1 MILWLLL
8 GYVLIS
14 VLFGVVVG
22 TAIRMQGGGDS
33 ARGRRTRRTAQRAAA
48 AAAES
53 TTGDRAGLAL
63 RVATGR

>member
-1 MILWLLL
+1 MFLWLLL

-33 ARGRRTRRTAQRAAA
+33 CGRPSRRTARRAAA
-48 AAAES
+48 AEPA
-53 TTGDRAGLAL
+53 TGDRAGLAL

>member
-1 MILWLLL
+1 MFLWLLL

-22 TAIRMQGGGDS
+22 TAIRMQSGGDS
-33 ARGRRTRRTAQRAAA
+33 SCGRPSRRTARRA

>member
-33 ARGRRTRRTAQRAAA
+33 ARGRRARWTAPRS

>member
-1 MILWLLL
+1 MFLWLLL

-14 VLFGVVVG
+14 VLFGLVVG

-33 ARGRRTRRTAQRAAA
+33 SCERPSRRTARRAAA
-48 AAAES
+48 AEPV
-53 TTGDRAGLAL
+53 TGDRAGLAL